1 MQFLVD
7 MNLDVRVAEALR
19 QQGHDAKHLRDEG
32 LQRLPN
38 GEIFRKAIDEKR
50 VIVTCDLDF
59 GEITALSR
67 GAVASIVLLRLRHA
81 RFDHV
86 MSRLNAVLPAT
97 SSDLAR
103 GAIVIVEDD
112 RHRVRELPIGSP

>member
-19 QQGHDAKHLRDEG
+19 QRGHDVKHLRDEG

-38 GEIFRKAIDEKR
+38 GDIFAKAISEKR
-50 VIVTCDLDF
+50 IILTCDLDF
-59 GEITALSR
+59 GEIAALSQ
-67 GAVASIVLLRLRHA
+67 GAVASIVLLRLRHV

-86 MSRLNAVLPAT
+86 MNRLDAVLPVA
-97 SSDLAR
+97 SSDLNK
-103 GAIVIVEDD
+103 GAIVIIEDA
-112 RHRVRELPIGSP
+112 RYRVRELPIGSS